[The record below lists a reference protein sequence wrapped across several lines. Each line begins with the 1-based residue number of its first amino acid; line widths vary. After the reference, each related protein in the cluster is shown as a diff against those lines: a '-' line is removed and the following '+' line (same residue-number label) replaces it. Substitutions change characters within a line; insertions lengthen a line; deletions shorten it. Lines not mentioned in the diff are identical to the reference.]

1 MKLFLYMLLFILIFN
16 QCRDKAKYTS
26 VPFIEKPGVPSVLKK
41 EHDQFLEKL
50 AKIVSLQDSTGRA
63 AKKLYELM
71 GYHFKE
77 EEDYV
82 LPPLG
87 LLPAL
92 AMGKIPEQSEK
103 VIQLTERFRS
113 NSAKMIA
120 EHQMIKAYLDEM
132 MLAGI
137 KENHPEL
144 VGFDQEIQKHAA
156 SEEEVFFPT
165 AILIGEYLKLAH

>member
-1 MKLFLYMLLFILIFN
+1 MKLFLYMLLFILVSS
-16 QCRDKAKYTS
+16 QCRNKADYS
-26 VPFIEKPGVPSVLKK
+26 GLLFPEKPGVPSVLKK
-41 EHDQFLEKL
+41 EHNQFLEKL
-50 AKIVSLQDSTGRA
+50 AGIASLQDSTGRC

-71 GYHFKE
+71 DYHFKE

-87 LLPAL
+87 LLPVL

-132 MLAGI
+132 MLVGA
-137 KENHPEL
+137 KENHPEIS
-144 VGFDQEIQKHAA
+144 GFDQELQKHAA

-165 AILIGEYLKLAH
+165 AILIGEYLKLAR

>member
-1 MKLFLYMLLFILIFN
+1 MKLFFYMLLFILVFS
-16 QCRDKAKYTS
+16 QCRDKAEYTS
-26 VPFIEKPGVPSVLKK
+26 LPIPGKPAVPSVLKK
-41 EHDQFLEKL
+41 EHDQFLEKM
-50 AKIVSLQDSTGRA
+50 ARIASFQDSTGRV

-71 GYHFKE
+71 AYHFKE
-77 EEDYV
+77 EEEYV

-87 LLPAL
+87 LLPVL

-132 MLAGI
+132 MHADA

-144 VGFDQEIQKHAA
+144 AGFDRELQKHAA

-165 AILIGEYLKLAH
+165 AILIGEYLKLVK

>member
-1 MKLFLYMLLFILIFN
+1 MKLFLYMLFLLVFS
-16 QCRDKAKYTS
+16 QCRNRAKYTS
-26 VPFIEKPGVPSVLKK
+26 LPFPEKPGVPSVLKK

-50 AKIVSLQDSTGRA
+50 ARITLLQDSTGRA

-71 GYHFKE
+71 SYHFKE

-87 LLPAL
+87 LLPVL

-103 VIQLTERFRS
+103 VIQLTERFKS

-120 EHQMIKAYLDEM
+120 EHQMIKEYLDEM
-132 MLAGI
+132 MLAGA
-137 KENHPEL
+137 KENHPEIA
-144 VGFDQEIQKHAA
+144 GFNEELQKHAV

-165 AILIGEYLKLAH
+165 VILIGEYLKLAR

>member
-1 MKLFLYMLLFILIFN
+1 MKLFLYMLLVILVFS
-16 QCRDKAKYTS
+16 QCRNKAEYTS
-26 VPFIEKPGVPSVLKK
+26 LPFPEKPGVPSVLKK

-50 AKIVSLQDSTGRA
+50 ARIASLQDSTGRA

-71 GYHFKE
+71 EYHFKG

-87 LLPAL
+87 LLPVL

-120 EHQMIKAYLDEM
+120 EHQMIKTYLGEM
-132 MLAGI
+132 MLAGA
-137 KENHPEL
+137 KENHLEIA
-144 VGFDQEIQKHAA
+144 GFDQELQKHAA

-165 AILIGEYLKLAH
+165 AILIGEYLKLAR